1 MVNVKDQILG
11 YPILRQKKMATEETS
26 FVDCFPWFMMF
37 LWTLGFPVFHV
48 WWLPVGISSF
58 LFWGASRGF
67 HDYDV
72 PPAGPPLWKKIKNNL
87 KPWKG
92 DGWEIMIWYSFR
104 MPILMVWQDEVI
116 RINHPKV
123 INCYDRVSLKLN
135 QPGVYD
141 ILRYCYRL
149 GITFPTWYIPERGI
163 ADLVRGFSYCVGWFV
178 HGA

>member
-1 MVNVKDQILG
+1 MPNSQTEKDGNRRNI
-11 YPILRQKKMATEETS
+11 ICR
-26 FVDCFPWFMMF
+26 
-37 LWTLGFPVFHV
+37 
-48 WWLPVGISSF
+48 
-58 LFWGASRGF
+58 LFSLV
-67 HDYDV
+67 HDV
-72 PPAGPPLWKKIKNNL
+72 PLDFGFSGVPCLMIASWYLFIPFFGGHQEVSMIMTSHQLVHLSKKNLKNNL

-104 MPILMVWQDEVI
+104 TPILMVWQDEVI

-163 ADLVRGFSYCVGWFV
+163 ADLVRGFSYCVGWFA